1 MTQVGI
7 HKIGEVS
14 TVIRTGGL
22 LAFLV
27 KPLMV
32 LGAFARFWVRISLW
46 LNDFGSQ
53 NSVEKTFRKS
63 VVRIKHGGQN
73 VRVRVKSARSR

>member
-27 KPLMV
+27 KPRMV
-32 LGAFARFWVRISLW
+32 LGAFARFWVMISPW

-53 NSVEKTFRKS
+53 NSVEKTFWKS
-63 VVRIKHGGQN
+63 VARIKPG
-73 VRVRVKSARSR
+73 